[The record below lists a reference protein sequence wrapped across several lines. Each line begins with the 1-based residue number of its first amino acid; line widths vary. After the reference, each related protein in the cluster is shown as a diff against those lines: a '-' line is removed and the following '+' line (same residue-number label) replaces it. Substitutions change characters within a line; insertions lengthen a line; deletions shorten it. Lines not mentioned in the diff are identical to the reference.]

1 MSANIDIIEALETAQ
16 QLAMGGAEVILVAH
30 HRFSNTSITCRGC
43 STFGT
48 LIWDRHHWRYGK
60 ATPFVGVSGDFRVEH
75 DGLRGAEYQIVC
87 TNCQTTR
94 ALESSD
100 AGL

>member
-1 MSANIDIIEALETAQ
+1 MSANIGLIEALETAQ
-16 QLAMGGAEVILVAH
+16 QRAMGGAGVILVAH
-30 HRFSNTSITCRGC
+30 RRFSNTSVTCPGC
-43 STFGT
+43 NRFGT
-48 LIWDRHHWRYGK
+48 LIWDLDYWRYGK